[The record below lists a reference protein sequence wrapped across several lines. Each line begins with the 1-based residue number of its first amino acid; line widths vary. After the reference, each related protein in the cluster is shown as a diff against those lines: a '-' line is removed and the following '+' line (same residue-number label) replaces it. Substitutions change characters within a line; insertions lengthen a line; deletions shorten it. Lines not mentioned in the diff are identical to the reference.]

1 MMELPD
7 KLCGYFADCPSNLLS
22 FKDMAPKELSQLPIG
37 ILRCV
42 GKCIRYAED
51 PVALRREWETDPSFR
66 LVDTMPEA
74 ANDVV
79 SIATGFNLRKT
90 KKEDNTMR
98 KKMSTCEKFFRAEGA
113 EETIRNFI
121 ERKRSR
127 HVSEEQIREE
137 LVLDFGLDNIQ
148 ARQFMKP
155 SLAKA

>member
-1 MMELPD
+1 
-7 KLCGYFADCPSNLLS
+7 
-22 FKDMAPKELSQLPIG
+22 
-37 ILRCV
+37 
-42 GKCIRYAED
+42 
-51 PVALRREWETDPSFR
+51 
-66 LVDTMPEA
+66 
-74 ANDVV
+74 
-79 SIATGFNLRKT
+79 
-90 KKEDNTMR
+90 MR

-148 ARQFMKP
+148 ARQYMKP